1 MNTKL
6 EITFFV
12 LFAIAILVGAV
23 WAIVTEKRLK
33 RFFLGKKAKDLED
46 TIVTLEKNIANLNKT
61 KDSIEKEIA
70 LINNKIKKSIRGLET
85 IRFNPFP
92 DQGSNQSFAIGM
104 LNEENDGLVISSLY
118 SRERMSVFAKPIKNG
133 KSEYELSAEEK
144 EALKNQRYYLAS
156 VLRRQKTLDFFKKKC
171 TILPSSF
178 FSRRSMSV
186 RT

>member
-6 EITFFV
+6 QIVFF
-12 LFAIAILVGAV
+12 ILIGIIILLGIV
-23 WAIVTEKRLK
+23 WVIVTEKRLK

-46 TIVTLEKNIANLNKT
+46 NIISLENNIAELNKT
-61 KDSIEKEIA
+61 KDAMHKDIA
-70 LINNKIKKSIRGLET
+70 GINTKLKKSIRGLET

-133 KSEYELSAEEK
+133 KSEYELTAEEK
-144 EALKNQRYYLAS
+144 EVLKKAQ
-156 VLRRQKTLDFFKKKC
+156 
-171 TILPSSF
+171 I
-178 FSRRSMSV
+178 
-186 RT
+186 